1 MDWINCHPMSLHVT
15 PLLCYDV
22 YIEIGQVVVSGFSKA
37 NGNVSGFPG
46 ILSPGSFFRIFTPL
60 PAGEIKTAGFL
71 LLFLN
76 YRYGG
81 DCDG

>member
-1 MDWINCHPMSLHVT
+1 MSLNVT
-15 PLLCYDV
+15 PHLCYDV

-46 ILSPGSFFRIFTPL
+46 ILSPGSLFRIFTPL

-71 LLFLN
+71 LLFFN

-81 DCDG
+81 DCDGIKY

>member
-1 MDWINCHPMSLHVT
+1 MSLNVT
-15 PLLCYDV
+15 PHPCYDV
-22 YIEIGQVVVSGFSKA
+22 YIEIGQVVVSGFSKTKA

-46 ILSPGSFFRIFTPL
+46 ILSPGSLFRIFTPL

-71 LLFLN
+71 LLFFN